1 VFVDHPKLSV
11 VLPVFNAADTI
22 EVQLEALV
30 RQARSEP
37 WELIVVDN
45 GSSDASMA
53 IVEAYRDRLPHLK
66 VVVAADERGPAHAR
80 NAGARV
86 ATGTFLAFC
95 DADDE
100 VADDWVARVGEAVAT
115 HDFVASR
122 MDAER
127 LSDPR
132 ALAAKGNNRQQS
144 GLIEYTYVP
153 YLPFAGTCGLAIRR
167 VLHERVGGFDESM
180 TYLEDC
186 DYCWRVQLD
195 GTPLVFAPEA
205 LVHIRH
211 RGDAR
216 GLYRQGR
223 NWGEFNVLLLKKFRP
238 HGMPVPS
245 WTVGLKLW
253 WRLISRVHGLAD
265 RRNRDRFVW
274 ALGYR
279 VGQLRGSI
287 KHRVFAP

>member
-1 VFVDHPKLSV
+1 MKLSV
-11 VLPVFNAADTI
+11 LMPVFDASDTI
-22 EVQLEALV
+22 AVQLEALA
-30 RQARSEP
+30 RQRWHEP
-37 WELIVVDN
+37 WELIVIDN
-45 GSSDASMA
+45 GSRDDSMR
-53 IVEAYRDRLPHLK
+53 IVETYRDRIPNLTML
-66 VVVAADERGPAHAR
+66 AATERRGPAHAR

-86 ATGTFLAFC
+86 ARGSYLAFC

-100 VADDWVARVGEAVAT
+100 VADDWVARIAEAVEQHA
-115 HDFVASR
+115 FVASR
-122 MDAER
+122 MDAAR

-132 ALAAKGNNRQQS
+132 ALAAKGNRRQQT

-167 VLHERVGGFDESM
+167 DLHERVGGFDESM

-195 GTPLVFAPEA
+195 GTPLVFAPDA

-223 NWGEFNVLLLKKFRP
+223 NWGEYNVVLLKRYRQ
-238 HGMPVPS
+238 HGMPIPS
-245 WTVGLKLW
+245 WTVGFRLW
-253 WRLISRVHGLAD
+253 WRLLRRVPGLLRTA
-265 RRNRDRFVW
+265 NRDRFLW

-279 VGQLRGSI
+279 IGQLRGSI
-287 KHRVFAP
+287 KHGIFAL

>member
-1 VFVDHPKLSV
+1 VKLSV
-11 VLPVFNAADTI
+11 VMPVFDAADTI
-22 EVQLEALV
+22 AVQLDALA
-30 RQARSEP
+30 RQRWDQP
-37 WELIVVDN
+37 WELVVVDN
-45 GSSDASMA
+45 GSTDDSMR
-53 IVEAYRDRLPHLK
+53 IVETYRDRLPHLQ
-66 VVVAADERGPAHAR
+66 VLSATGARGPAHPR
-80 NAGARV
+80 NVGAV
-86 ATGTFLAFC
+86 HATGSYLAFC

-100 VADDWVARVGEAVAT
+100 VADDWVARIGEAVAT
-115 HDFVASR
+115 HGFVASR
-122 MDAER
+122 MDAAL

-132 ALAAKGNNRQQS
+132 ALAAKGNKRQQT

-153 YLPFAGTCGLAIRR
+153 FLPFAGTCGLAIRR
-167 VLHERVGGFDESM
+167 ELHERVGGFDESM

-211 RGDAR
+211 RGDAQ

-223 NWGEFNVLLLKKFRP
+223 NWGEYNVVLLKRYRA

-253 WRLISRVHGLAD
+253 WRLLLRLPGLA
-265 RRNRDRFVW
+265 RQANRDRFVW

-279 VGQLRGSI
+279 VGQVRGSL
-287 KHRVFAP
+287 KHRIFAP

>member
-1 VFVDHPKLSV
+1 MKLSV
-11 VLPVFNAADTI
+11 IMPVFDASDTI
-22 EVQLEALV
+22 AVQLDALA
-30 RQARSEP
+30 RQRWHES
-37 WELIVVDN
+37 WELIVIDN
-45 GSSDASMA
+45 GSTDDSMH
-53 IVEAYRDRLPHLK
+53 IVETYRDRIPHVQVLT
-66 VVVAADERGPAHAR
+66 ATDRRGPAHAR

-86 ATGTFLAFC
+86 ATGTYLAFC

-100 VADDWVARVGEAVAT
+100 VADDWVARIGAAVEA

-132 ALAAKGNNRQQS
+132 ALAAKGNKRQQT

-167 VLHERVGGFDESM
+167 DLHDRVDGFDESM
-180 TYLEDC
+180 AYLEDC

-223 NWGEFNVLLLKKFRP
+223 NWGEYNVVLLKRYRE

-245 WTVGLKLW
+245 WTVGVKLW
-253 WRLISRVHGLAD
+253 WRLLRRAPGLLRAA
-265 RRNRDRFVW
+265 NRDRFLW

-279 VGQLRGSI
+279 MGQLEGSF
-287 KHRVFAP
+287 KHGIFAL